1 MMLQEKEQNS
11 IVEELDRRIAYY
23 RDLAEKRKL
32 DDPEISDYYRGSAA
46 SLNLFASWLERAN
59 G

>member
-1 MMLQEKEQNS
+1 M
-11 IVEELDRRIAYY
+11 EELIIELNRRIAYY
-23 RDLAEKRKL
+23 TNLAEQRKL
-32 DDPEISDYYRGSAA
+32 VDPEISDYYRGSSA

>member
-1 MMLQEKEQNS
+1 M
-11 IVEELDRRIAYY
+11 EELIIELNRRIAYY
-23 RDLAEKRKL
+23 TDLAEQRKPV
-32 DDPEISDYYRGSAA
+32 DSEISDYYRGAAA